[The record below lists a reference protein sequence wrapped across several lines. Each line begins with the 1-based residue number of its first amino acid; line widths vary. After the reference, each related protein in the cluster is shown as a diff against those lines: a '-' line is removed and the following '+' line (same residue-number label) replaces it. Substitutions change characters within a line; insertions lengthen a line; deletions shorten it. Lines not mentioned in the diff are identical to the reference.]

1 VLQEFRVDDIEQWR
15 SLCPELHV
23 EGNLERPTFEMGD
36 LDELLR
42 DIRLEGYVHVPHV
55 LPESLFVPLRVC
67 VERLYDSGILL
78 PFSFVYDE
86 FWLAYQGAARF
97 ISAVLGEDYRALP
110 DFWTWRVPAQDTG
123 AGWGP
128 HRDRVQPTVEPDN
141 SPHSLTVW
149 LPFSDATPLNGCM
162 YVLPAHHDE
171 RFQSRVFDGPG
182 NNQVTDPH
190 SIRAL
195 PATAG
200 SFLAWNQA
208 LLHWGGRGSRLGAA
222 PRISAAFEFQRG
234 DRQPYNQP
242 LLDPSRL
249 PSFEERLGLI
259 GKQVLQYQHM
269 YPLEPEMERIAIDL
283 RDRFLPLVA
292 ANAPTTFSLV
302 GGMPGR

>member
-1 VLQEFRVDDIEQWR
+1 MLNNFRIDEIGQWR

-23 EGNLERPTFEMGD
+23 EGNLARPVFEMGD
-36 LDELLR
+36 IADLLR
-42 DIRLEGYVHVPHV
+42 EIRIEGYVHVPGV
-55 LPESLFVPLRVC
+55 LPEALVVPLRRC
-67 VERLYDSGILL
+67 VERLYGAGILL

-86 FWLAYQGAARF
+86 FWLAYQGASRF
-97 ISAVLGEDYRALP
+97 VSAVLGDGYRALP
-110 DFWTWRVPAQDTG
+110 DFWTWRVPAEDTA

-128 HRDRVQPTVEPDN
+128 HRDRVQPTIEPDN

-149 LPFSDATPLNGCM
+149 LPLSDATPLNGCM

-171 RFQSRVFDGPG
+171 RFRTRVFDGPG
-182 NNQVTDPH
+182 NNQVTDPQ
-190 SIRAL
+190 SIRAV

-234 DRQPYNQP
+234 DREPYNQP
-242 LLDPSRL
+242 LLDPLRL

-269 YPLEPEMERIAIDL
+269 YPLEPETQRIATDL

-292 ANAPTTFSLV
+292 ANAPTTFGLV
-302 GGMPGR
+302 SGMPGA

>member
-1 VLQEFRVDDIEQWR
+1 MGEGFRFDDIEQWR
-15 SLCPELHV
+15 SLCPDLHV
-23 EGNLERPTFEMGD
+23 EEGPPQPEFR
-36 LDELLR
+36 LDDIQELVR
-42 DIRLEGYVHVPHV
+42 EIRIEGYINVPNV
-55 LPESLFVPLRVC
+55 LPESLFRPLREC
-67 VERLYDSGILL
+67 VEHLHNSGILL

-86 FWLAYQGAARF
+86 FWLAYQGLSRF
-97 ISAVLGEDYRALP
+97 LSAVLGDEYRALP
-110 DFWTWRVPAQDTG
+110 DFWTWRVPAADTG

-128 HRDRVQPTVEPDN
+128 HRDRVQPTIEPDN

-162 YVLPAHHDE
+162 YALPAHHDE
-171 RFQSRVFDGPG
+171 RFRTRAFDGPG
-182 NNQVTDPH
+182 NNHVSDPH

-200 SFLAWNQA
+200 SLLAWNQA

-249 PSFEERLGLI
+249 PSFRERLGLI

-269 YPLEPEMERIAIDL
+269 YPLGPEMERIATEL
-283 RDRFLPLVA
+283 RDRFLPEVA
-292 ANAPTTFSLV
+292 ANAPTGFGLV